1 MNILQIGCNE
11 ANDKVSEFLEFYKK
25 ESPKALLVDAS
36 SSALDLAREFYKDF
50 NNIKFQHVAVV
61 DTDEKEVDL
70 FYPVDIPNNVHCSLL
85 EQHVKTHKKIE
96 GQISNKP
103 PMEVKKEKVPA
114 LRISALLDYF
124 DGEPIDRLYVDV
136 EGLDCQII
144 NDIDL
149 DKYKIGYIRF
159 EHTHS
164 EGTFESNGPTLQKT
178 IQRLSRF
185 DYSILGDQKCPE
197 DLVAIKML

>member
-11 ANDKVSEFLEFYKK
+11 ANDNVSEFLKFYKP

-50 NNIKFQHVAVV
+50 DNIEFKHSAVV
-61 DTDEKEVDL
+61 DTDEQEVDL
-70 FYPVDIPNNVHCSLL
+70 FYPVDVPNNVHCSLL
-85 EQHVKTHKKIE
+85 EDHVKTHKGIE
-96 GQISNKP
+96 GEIANKP

-114 LRISALLDYF
+114 LRINTLLDYF
-124 DGEPIDRLYVDV
+124 DGEFIDRLYVDV

-164 EGTFESNGPTLQKT
+164 EGTFKTNGPTLKKT
-178 IQRLSRF
+178 VQRLSEF
-185 DYSILGDQKCPE
+185 NYSLLVDPKCAE
-197 DLVAIKML
+197 DLVAIKIL

>member
-11 ANDKVSEFLEFYKK
+11 ANDKVSELLKFYKQ
-25 ESPKALLVDAS
+25 ESPKVLLVDAS
-36 SSALDLAREFYKDF
+36 SSALDLAKEFYKDF

-70 FYPVDIPNNVHCSLL
+70 FYPVDVPNNVHCSLL

-96 GQISNKP
+96 GEISNKP
-103 PMEVKKEKVPA
+103 PMEVKKERVSA
-114 LRISALLDYF
+114 LRISTLLDYF

-144 NDIDL
+144 NDINL

-159 EHTHS
+159 EHSHS
-164 EGTFESNGPTLQKT
+164 EGTFKTNGPTLKKT
-178 IQRLSRF
+178 VQRLSEF
-185 DYSILGDQKCPE
+185 NYSIIVDQKCPE
-197 DLVAIKML
+197 DLVAIKMI